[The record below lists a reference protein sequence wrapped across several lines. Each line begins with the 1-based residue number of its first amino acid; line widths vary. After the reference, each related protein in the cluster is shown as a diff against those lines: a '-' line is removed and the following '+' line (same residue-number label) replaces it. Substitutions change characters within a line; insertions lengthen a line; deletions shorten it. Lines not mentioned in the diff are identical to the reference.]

1 MSSAVL
7 EERCFLLD
15 VLLCIPVLFSVYALL
30 SDLAVVS
37 PNYRLIQIVLQWVS
51 EQDSMLFFSICQIQH
66 FAFWSSMGE
75 FVSPFSTAL
84 LAERIVIV
92 PISLA
97 ESENKN

>member
-1 MSSAVL
+1 MIAVL
-7 EERCFLLD
+7 EERRFLLD
-15 VLLCIPVLFSVYALL
+15 VLLCFPVLFSVYAPL

-37 PNYRLIQIVLQWVS
+37 PDYRLMQIVLLWVS
-51 EQDSMLFFSICQIQH
+51 KQDSTLFFSICQIQH

-75 FVSPFSTAL
+75 FISPFSTVL
-84 LAERIVIV
+84 LTERIVIV